1 MTYADFKDLPKA
13 TTSDKLLSDKA
24 FFFGGGNKHRN
35 CIFCEVDL
43 ENARIFLS

>member
-24 FFFGGGNKHRN
+24 FFFGG
-35 CIFCEVDL
+35 E
-43 ENARIFLS
+43 

>member
-13 TTSDKLLSDKA
+13 TTSDKLLSDKV
-24 FFFGGGNKHRN
+24 FFWGGNKHRN

>member
-24 FFFGGGNKHRN
+24 FFLGGNKHRN

>member
-24 FFFGGGNKHRN
+24 FFLGGGINIETVFSVR
-35 CIFCEVDL
+35 
-43 ENARIFLS
+43 

>member
-24 FFFGGGNKHRN
+24 FFFWAG
-35 CIFCEVDL
+35 E
-43 ENARIFLS
+43 

>member
-24 FFFGGGNKHRN
+24 FFCGG
-35 CIFCEVDL
+35 E
-43 ENARIFLS
+43 